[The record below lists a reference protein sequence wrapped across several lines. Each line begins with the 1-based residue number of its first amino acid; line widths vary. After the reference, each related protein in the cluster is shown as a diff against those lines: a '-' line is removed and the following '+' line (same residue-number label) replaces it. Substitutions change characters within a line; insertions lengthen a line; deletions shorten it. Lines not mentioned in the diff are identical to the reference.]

1 MMKVKET
8 ETTQTENPK
17 PRRGGG
23 QRHTNAAERLVRLL
37 VQLPKSVREPTVM
50 YALAV
55 AKEAPELKREEEE
68 SDQLDL

>member
-1 MMKVKET
+1 MKEKT

-17 PRRGGG
+17 PRKGGG

-55 AKEAPELKREEEE
+55 AREAPEIKREEEDA
-68 SDQLDL
+68 DQLDL